1 MPSIASKES
10 LNLTWL
16 RFAPV
21 QAYFGANRGGG
32 GGIGL
37 SRERRDQTGLSVS
50 RVGTMSSM
58 RIGAARGLA
67 CAVLLVT
74 SACVVTSLAH
84 AEAKAIIA
92 QDARVAGD
100 RERTR
105 FIADLSKKV
114 DVHVF
119 ALASPYRV
127 IVDAPDVN
135 FQMPE
140 GVGKEKRGLITA
152 YRYGLFAPGKSRIV
166 IDVGGPFLIDKAFVL
181 EPRDDQ
187 PARLVVDLV
196 PTDEKTFQAKLK
208 ETRPPEPEQASAA
221 SMTLPEP
228 PVRAPDAKPVI
239 VLDPGHGGIDP
250 GTSSADGITEKDV
263 VLAFAKSLKAKLE
276 ATGRYEVYLTR
287 EDDTFLPLRERVEF
301 AQKKGAGLFLSIH
314 ADYFPQQTE
323 KATGATVYTLSE
335 QASDEE
341 AKELA
346 TKENF
351 SDALAGVALPSDSD
365 EVVANIL
372 IDLAQRETQNRSS
385 VFARS
390 IVGELAGNLHTMKLR
405 SAGFRVLK
413 APDVPSVLLEIGF
426 LSNPDDE
433 KHLVSDAWRDRMGNS
448 LVEAIDGYFAK
459 RIARAPF

>member
-1 MPSIASKES
+1 
-10 LNLTWL
+10 
-16 RFAPV
+16 
-21 QAYFGANRGGG
+21 
-32 GGIGL
+32 
-37 SRERRDQTGLSVS
+37 
-50 RVGTMSSM
+50 M
-58 RIGAARGLA
+58 RIGAARALA

-74 SACVVTSLAH
+74 SAFVTSLAH
-84 AEAKAIIA
+84 AEAKATIA

-135 FQMPE
+135 FQMPA
-140 GVGKEKRGLITA
+140 GIGKEKRGLITA

-208 ETRPPEPEQASAA
+208 ETRPPEQASAA

-250 GTSSADGITEKDV
+250 GTSSADGVTEKEV

-346 TKENF
+346 AKENF

-390 IVGELAGNLHTMKLR
+390 IVGELAGDLHTKKLR

-413 APDVPSVLLEIGF
+413 APDVPSVLLEVGF

-433 KHLVSDAWRDRMGNS
+433 KHLVSDAWRDRMGSS

-459 RIARAPF
+459 RVARAPF

>member
-1 MPSIASKES
+1 
-10 LNLTWL
+10 
-16 RFAPV
+16 
-21 QAYFGANRGGG
+21 
-32 GGIGL
+32 
-37 SRERRDQTGLSVS
+37 
-50 RVGTMSSM
+50 M

-67 CAVLLVT
+67 CAVFLVT
-74 SACVVTSLAH
+74 SACIGSLAH

-105 FIADLSKKV
+105 FIADLSKKL

-208 ETRPPEPEQASAA
+208 ETRPPEQASAA

-250 GTSSADGITEKDV
+250 GTSSADGVTEKDV

-390 IVGELAGNLHTMKLR
+390 IVGELAGNLHTRKLR

-459 RIARAPF
+459 RVARAPF

>member
-1 MPSIASKES
+1 MRVKRGLPASVQVGAIAVAALIIALGS
-10 LNLTWL
+10 
-16 RFAPV
+16 
-21 QAYFGANRGGG
+21 
-32 GGIGL
+32 
-37 SRERRDQTGLSVS
+37 GLSVK
-50 RVGTMSSM
+50 
-58 RIGAARGLA
+58 
-67 CAVLLVT
+67 
-74 SACVVTSLAH
+74 
-84 AEAKAIIA
+84 AKAGTTPTVA
-92 QDARVAGD
+92 NNARVAGD

-119 ALASPYRV
+119 ALGNPYRV

-135 FQMPE
+135 FQMPD
-140 GVGKEKRGLITA
+140 GIGTEKRGLVTA

-166 IDVGGPFLIDKAFVL
+166 IDVSGPFLIDKAFVL

-187 PARLVVDLV
+187 PARLVIDLV

-208 ETRPPEPEQASAA
+208 ETKPPQSSSEGAAAVMPQAPARP
-221 SMTLPEP
+221 
-228 PVRAPDAKPVI
+228 PDAKPVV

-250 GTSSADGITEKDV
+250 GTSSADGITEKEV
-263 VLAFAKSLKAKLE
+263 VLAFGKLLKSKLE

-287 EDDTFLPLRERVEF
+287 EDDTFLPLRERVAF

-314 ADYFPQQTE
+314 ADYFPKQTE

-335 QASDEE
+335 QASDDE

-346 TKENF
+346 AKENF
-351 SDALAGVALPSDSD
+351 SDALAGIELPSDSD

-372 IDLAQRETQNRSS
+372 IDLAQRETQNRSTL
-385 VFARS
+385 FARS
-390 IVGELAGNLHTMKLR
+390 IVGELASRSALHTRRLR

-413 APDVPSVLLEIGF
+413 APDVPSVLLELGF

-433 KHLVSDAWRDRMGNS
+433 KRLTSDAWRDRIADGVVGS
-448 LVEAIDGYFAK
+448 IDGYFAK
-459 RIARAPF
+459 RVARSPF

>member
-1 MPSIASKES
+1 MRVRRALPASVRVGALAAAAFVIA
-10 LNLTWL
+10 LT
-16 RFAPV
+16 
-21 QAYFGANRGGG
+21 G
-32 GGIGL
+32 
-37 SRERRDQTGLSVS
+37 GLSVD
-50 RVGTMSSM
+50 
-58 RIGAARGLA
+58 
-67 CAVLLVT
+67 
-74 SACVVTSLAH
+74 
-84 AEAKAIIA
+84 AKAGSNA
-92 QDARVAGD
+92 TVANNARVAGD

-119 ALASPYRV
+119 ALGNPYRV

-135 FQMPE
+135 FQMPD
-140 GVGKEKRGLITA
+140 GIGTEKRGLVTA

-166 IDVGGPFLIDKAFVL
+166 IDVSGPFLIDKAFVL

-187 PARLVVDLV
+187 PARLVIDLV

-208 ETRPPEPEQASAA
+208 ETKPPQPASEEPVVIPQA
-221 SMTLPEP
+221 LP
-228 PVRAPDAKPVI
+228 RAPDAKPVV

-250 GTSSADGITEKDV
+250 GTNPNGVPEKEV
-263 VLAFAKSLKAKLE
+263 VLAFAKALKAKLA

-287 EDDTFLPLRERVEF
+287 EDDTFVPLRERVEF

-314 ADYFPQQTE
+314 ADYFPNQTE
-323 KATGATVYTLSE
+323 KTTGATVYTLSE

-346 TKENF
+346 AKENF
-351 SDALAGVALPSDSD
+351 SDALAGIELPNDSD

-372 IDLAQRETQNRSS
+372 IDLAQRETQNRSTL
-385 VFARS
+385 FARS
-390 IVGELAGNLHTMKLR
+390 IVGELASRSALHTRRLR

-413 APDVPSVLLEIGF
+413 APDVPSVLLELGF

-433 KHLVSDAWRDRMGNS
+433 KRLTSDAWRDRIADGVVGS
-448 LVEAIDGYFAK
+448 IDGYFAK
-459 RIARAPF
+459 RVARSPF

>member
-1 MPSIASKES
+1 
-10 LNLTWL
+10 
-16 RFAPV
+16 
-21 QAYFGANRGGG
+21 
-32 GGIGL
+32 
-37 SRERRDQTGLSVS
+37 
-50 RVGTMSSM
+50 M
-58 RIGAARGLA
+58 RIGRALALA
-67 CAVLLVT
+67 CAVAPCLLAAGV
-74 SACVVTSLAH
+74 SRPSPAH
-84 AEAKAIIA
+84 AEAKSIIA

-127 IVDAPDVN
+127 IVDAPDVS

-140 GVGKEKRGLITA
+140 GIGKERRGLITA

-181 EPRDDQ
+181 EPRDEQ

-196 PTDEKTFQAKLK
+196 PTDEKTFLAKLK
-208 ETRPPEPEQASAA
+208 EAKPPEAPSAA
-221 SMTLPEP
+221 SMPLPEP
-228 PVRAPDAKPVI
+228 PARAPDAKPVI

-250 GTSSADGITEKDV
+250 GTSSASGVTEKEV
-263 VLAFAKSLKAKLE
+263 VLAFAKSLKQKLE
-276 ATGRYEVYLTR
+276 ATGHYEVYLTR
-287 EDDTFLPLRERVEF
+287 EVDTFLPLRERVEF
-301 AQKKGAGLFLSIH
+301 AQKKGASLFLSIH
-314 ADYFPQQTE
+314 ADYFPKQTD

-335 QASDEE
+335 QASDDE

-346 TKENF
+346 AKENF
-351 SDALAGVALPSDSD
+351 SDVIAGIALPSDSD

-390 IVGELAGNLHTMKLR
+390 IVGELAGSLHTKKLR

-433 KHLVSDAWRDRMGNS
+433 KHLVSDAWRERMGAS
-448 LVEAIDGYFAK
+448 IVEAIDGYFAK